1 MNKNKI
7 IRKGQKQGLFVII
20 GIFSFFLGF
29 GSLQERE
36 PLYKFMGFVGLV
48 IFLFSVYMIF
58 AAKDKND
65 NIE

>member
-1 MNKNKI
+1 MKNNI
-7 IRKGQKQGLFVII
+7 MRKGQKQGLFVII

-29 GSLQERE
+29 ASLQERE
-36 PLYKFMGFVGLV
+36 SSYKFMGYAGLI

-65 NIE
+65 NKE